1 MKRRDT
7 EAIPKIHPDQPL
19 APASALV
26 EDKLDRAGFARSVV
40 SALSRVSVQG
50 GFVVSIEG
58 AWGSGKT
65 STLALVE
72 ALLGQV
78 SKKGP
83 ILVRFNPWL
92 VGDRDALLR
101 HFLATIASAIKM
113 GDKSQDAKKAAKQ
126 LNTYAKVFDFVKL
139 VPGAEPWA
147 SLVKSVIEAAG
158 NATEA
163 VADYK
168 TPDIEERKRKV
179 ESALR
184 TYDRPVV
191 VFVDDIDRLFPQEV
205 FEMVRIIKAVGE
217 LPNVGYLLA
226 WDAAY
231 VKSALETLG
240 LPKPATYLDKI
251 VQVRLPL
258 PSLSNSAREQLMNDS
273 LEQLESGALKSHF
286 PSDSARLR
294 TLYFSGLRELLEQ
307 PRDFVRLFNTVGV
320 LEPTLR
326 GELALADIVG
336 YAALLVK
343 APEVAELLRKQPR
356 LFVGKL
362 NGDTEI
368 LKKHSEVVQE
378 GGSERGDVYSKCEN
392 PKAVRKLVHFLFPA
406 VEEAESERGFA
417 RTQYVEGHI
426 ASPSRLLIALQL
438 SISQGDVSLVKA
450 RRFLAQPGDRPA
462 IASTLTENNC
472 VDFME
477 CLADL
482 GNKVGR
488 TLVFDLIPLCLAIAE
503 FADSPPCVTRAANRQ
518 SVFIQSP
525 EGSAQRTISEIVE
538 AVEPKSGP
546 SVAEAVIREKRALS
560 VAARL
565 IALSYLK
572 DEQKEDVLVAAP
584 ALKEELFQAFADNV
598 GSAAKDGALM
608 ECARPMY
615 VLWVLSWAARSACPA
630 VFASIRARDESLD
643 SFVTEV
649 LKSSFDSVK
658 GQVFALDEELVSAF
672 VPVEELRRHAIA
684 RLEIPGLD
692 FPPRAAWCAVV
703 TGQRL
708 YAVDGTEVG

>member
-1 MKRRDT
+1 MPT
-7 EAIPKIHPDQPL
+7 IHADQPL
-19 APASALV
+19 AAASALI

-40 SALSRVSVQG
+40 SALSRVSVQS

-72 ALLGQV
+72 SLLGQV
-78 SKKGP
+78 STKRP
-83 ILVRFNPWL
+83 IVVRFNPWL

-101 HFLATIASAIKM
+101 HFLATIASAIAM
-113 GDKSQDAKKAAKQ
+113 GDMSLDAKKAAKE

-217 LPNVGYLLA
+217 LPNLGYLLA

-273 LEQLESGALKSHF
+273 LERLEPEALKSHF
-286 PSDSARLR
+286 PSDGERLSE
-294 TLYFSGLRELLEQ
+294 LYFSGLRELLEQ

-320 LEPTLR
+320 LEPSLR

-343 APEVAELLRKQPR
+343 APDVAELLRRQPR

-362 NGDTEI
+362 DGDGEI
-368 LKKHSEVVQE
+368 FKTGSEVVEE
-378 GGSERGDVYSKCEN
+378 GGAEREEAYSRCAN
-392 PKAVRKLVHFLFPA
+392 TMAVKELVHYLFPA
-406 VEEAESERGFA
+406 VEEAEAQRGFA

-426 ASPSRLLIALQL
+426 ASPSRLLVALQL
-438 SISQGDVSLVKA
+438 SISPGDVSLVKA
-450 RRFLAQPGDRPA
+450 RRFLSQPGDRSA
-462 IASTLTENNC
+462 IASTLTESNC
-472 VDFME
+472 VDFIE
-477 CLADL
+477 CLADV

-488 TLVFDLIPLCLAIAE
+488 LLVSDLVPLCLAIAE
-503 FADSPPCVTRAANRQ
+503 LADSPPCVNRAVNRR
-518 SVFIQSP
+518 SVIGQSP
-525 EGSAQRTISEIVE
+525 DGAARQTISEIVE
-538 AVEPKSGP
+538 AIGLRHGP
-546 SVAEAVIREKRALS
+546 EVADAVIRDRRALS
-560 VAARL
+560 VAAGVV
-565 IALSYLK
+565 ASSYLK
-572 DEQKEDVLVAAP
+572 EERAEGVLFAAP
-584 ALKEELFQAFADNV
+584 ESKEALLKAFADNV
-598 GSAAKDGALM
+598 RAAADDGALM
-608 ECARPMY
+608 KCARPMN
-615 VLWVLSWAARSACPA
+615 VLWILSRAARTECPV
-630 VFASIRARDESLD
+630 VFASLRTRDASLD
-643 SFVTEV
+643 SFATAI
-649 LKSSFDSVK
+649 LKNSFNSVK
-658 GQVFALDEELVSAF
+658 GQTFALDEELVSAF
-672 VPVEELRRHAIA
+672 LPVEEFRRHAIA
-684 RLEIPGLD
+684 RLGAPGLD
-692 FPPRAAWCAVV
+692 FPARAAWSSVV
-703 TGQRL
+703 TGKQL
-708 YAVDGTEVG
+708 YAIDGSEVD

>member
-1 MKRRDT
+1 MPT
-7 EAIPKIHPDQPL
+7 IHPDQPL
-19 APASALV
+19 AAASALI

-40 SALSRVSVQG
+40 SALSRVSVQS

-78 SKKGP
+78 STKRP
-83 ILVRFNPWL
+83 IVVRFNPWL

-101 HFLATIASAIKM
+101 HFLATIASAIAM
-113 GDKSQDAKKAAKQ
+113 GDKSLDAKKAAKE

-191 VFVDDIDRLFPQEV
+191 VFVDDIDRLFPHEV

-226 WDAAY
+226 WDATY
-231 VKSALETLG
+231 VKSALDTLG

-273 LEQLESGALKSHF
+273 LDQLEPEALKSHF
-286 PSDSARLR
+286 PSDGERLSE
-294 TLYFSGLRELLEQ
+294 LYFSGLRELLEQ

-320 LEPTLR
+320 LEPSLR
-326 GELALADIVG
+326 GELALADLVG

-343 APEVAELLRKQPR
+343 APEVAELLRRQPR

-362 NGDTEI
+362 DGDGEI
-368 LKKHSEVVQE
+368 FKKNSEVVEE
-378 GGSERGDVYSKCEN
+378 GSPARGEAYSKCDNAEAV
-392 PKAVRKLVHFLFPA
+392 KALVRFLFPA
-406 VEEAESERGFA
+406 VEEAETERGFA

-426 ASPSRLLIALQL
+426 ASPSRLLVALQL
-438 SISQGDVSLVKA
+438 SISPGDVSLVKA
-450 RRFLAQPGDRPA
+450 RRFLSQPDERPA
-462 IASTLTENNC
+462 IAGTLTDKNC
-472 VDFME
+472 VDFIE
-477 CLADL
+477 CLADV
-482 GNKVGR
+482 GRKVGR
-488 TLVFDLIPLCLAIAE
+488 TLVTDLVPLCLAIAE
-503 FADSPPCVTRAANRQ
+503 LADTPPCVTRATNRR
-518 SVFIQSP
+518 SVIGQP
-525 EGSAQRTISEIVE
+525 PDGGARRTISEIVG
-538 AVEPKSGP
+538 AVEPNRGP
-546 SVAEAVIREKRALS
+546 EVAEAVIRDKRALT
-560 VAARL
+560 VAAGL

-572 DEQKEDVLVAAP
+572 DERKEVVLVAAP
-584 ALKEELFQAFADNV
+584 ALKDELFQAFADNV
-598 GSAAKDGALM
+598 GNAAKEGALM
-608 ECARPMY
+608 ECARTMY
-615 VLWVLSWAARSACPA
+615 VLWVLSRVARTACPS

-649 LKSSFDSVK
+649 LKNSFDSVK
-658 GQVFALDEELVSAF
+658 GQTFALDEEVVSAF
-672 VPVEELRRHAIA
+672 VPVEEFRRHAVA
-684 RLEIPGLD
+684 RLEAPGLD
-692 FPPRAAWCAVV
+692 FPARAAWSSVV
-703 TGQRL
+703 TGKRL
-708 YAVDGTEVG
+708 YAVDGSEVD